1 MNMLMELFDPRHKN
15 SWCSILDGMD
25 YVLSDNDNNKES
37 DGTITDNS
45 NQESIIIHTFLSNK
59 NSSSQN
65 SGSSIDNKRYF
76 QTQTTKTSTKTGEV
90 RTNKKHSSPSQNN
103 KKIFSI
109 KKINKQ
115 KGRKKAK
122 SKSKNHDK
130 FSEDNIV
137 QKAKAFFVKNL
148 IRYINKI
155 YSDYTKG
162 KHKEL
167 LKKLKPQF
175 SQVYSKTDNQEFLKK
190 SVKDFVSM
198 DISKKCTKV
207 NDPEFNKKQIEKL
220 YKKNEAKDL
229 IKILDLNLGEIYAEY
244 VEDKNKEFSFEQD
257 LNEQKNN
264 WESEYI
270 EKFKKIAIGLIG
282 KLSKKGKTKKVIFNP
297 SKNCKDG

>member
-1 MNMLMELFDPRHKN
+1 MEWQIGFDYHINENPE
-15 SWCSILDGMD
+15 CSILKGMN
-25 YVLSDNDNNKES
+25 YILSDNYDNKES
-37 DGTITDNS
+37 DGTIIDNS

-90 RTNKKHSSPSQNN
+90 RTNKKQSSPSQNN

-162 KHKEL
+162 KHKKL
-167 LKKLKPQF
+167 LQILAPNF
-175 SQVYSKTDNQEFLKK
+175 SVAYSKADSQEYLKK

-207 NDPEFNKKQIEKL
+207 KDPEFNKKQIENL
-220 YKKNEAKDL
+220 YKKNEAKEL

-244 VEDKNKEFSFEQD
+244 VGDNNKEFSLEQD
-257 LNEQKNN
+257 LKEQKNN

-270 EKFKKIAIGLIG
+270 EKFKKTAIGFIG
-282 KLSKKGKTKKVIFNP
+282 NLSKKGKTKYVTFYP
-297 SKNCKDG
+297 SKNSKDG

>member
-1 MNMLMELFDPRHKN
+1 MHMELDDLWTNHTIPIGICPINKPYDVRCKN

-45 NQESIIIHTFLSNK
+45 NQELIIIHPLSSNK

-190 SVKDFVSM
+190 VLKILFQWIYRRNV
-198 DISKKCTKV
+198 
-207 NDPEFNKKQIEKL
+207 QKL
-220 YKKNEAKDL
+220 MILNL
-229 IKILDLNLGEIYAEY
+229 IK
-244 VEDKNKEFSFEQD
+244 NK
-257 LNEQKNN
+257 
-264 WESEYI
+264 
-270 EKFKKIAIGLIG
+270 
-282 KLSKKGKTKKVIFNP
+282 
-297 SKNCKDG
+297 SKNYIKKMKQRTLLKYWI